1 MKITKKS
8 TLTGNVSSMEL
19 DITID
24 QIAQWQGGKLIQNVF
39 PNLTPS
45 EREFL
50 MNGITEAEWNEV
62 FGEEE

>member
-39 PNLTPS
+39 PNLS
-45 EREFL
+45 MDEREFL
-50 MNGITEAEWNEV
+50 MSGITKMEWDTH
-62 FGEEE
+62 FGKTE

>member
-39 PNLTPS
+39 PNLS
-45 EREFL
+45 MDEREFL
-50 MNGITEAEWNEV
+50 MSGITKAEWDDA
-62 FGEEE
+62 FGDEE

>member
-50 MNGITEAEWNEV
+50 MNGITETEWNEA
-62 FGEEE
+62 FGEAE